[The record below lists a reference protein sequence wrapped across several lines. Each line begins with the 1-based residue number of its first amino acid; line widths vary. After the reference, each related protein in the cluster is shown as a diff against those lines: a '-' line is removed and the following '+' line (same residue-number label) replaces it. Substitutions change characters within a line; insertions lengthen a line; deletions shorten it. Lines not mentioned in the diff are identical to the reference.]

1 MIKNIKIDGSGDA
14 VDINTALYDFL
25 NDLDTGS
32 IPATEE
38 LTVNLLDA
46 GPYAVGYLSYYVTR
60 LVQSKITIKADASV
74 WHQAAIVSTDATWFE
89 WNTIFTDSYLNLE
102 IRGCELNAAGI
113 LLRNHDQDVLIKD
126 CVSASTGVLAV
137 SDEGQITVDHLVGSP
152 LDVTI
157 AGDQSTAARGLHGAG
172 RTHDRPALVVT
183 WSRLGHVRTNKPV
196 NITNSNNCR
205 TNNLGLSSYTET
217 ASYGAVTFFVDVLKI
232 GSLIDNVFIN
242 FGGVT
247 TPLMTIVDGG
257 LYRRMV
263 VGTLPGDVLPLDYAD
278 ILVDSPSC
286 EGFHAVSIDRNTISL
301 APYGIKIRGGGNV
314 IVSNNVFKDISI
326 AKIKRETCCGRL
338 RLKGNRG
345 SAIDIAGGC
354 GVDCGPL

>member
-14 VDINTALYDFL
+14 VDINAALYGFL
-25 NDLDTGS
+25 IDLDTGS
-32 IPATEE
+32 VPATEE
-38 LTVNLLDA
+38 LTINLIDA
-46 GPYAVGYLSYYVTR
+46 GSYAVGYLSYYVTR
-60 LVQSKITIKADASV
+60 LVQSKITIKAGASV
-74 WHQAAIVSTDATWFE
+74 WRQAAITSTDAIWFE
-89 WNTIFTDSYLNLE
+89 WNTPFTDSYLNLE
-102 IRGCELNAAGI
+102 IRGCELDVSGT

-126 CVSASTGVLAV
+126 CVSVNEGVLAV
-137 SDEGQITVDHLVGSP
+137 SNEGQITIDHLVGSP

-157 AGDQSTAARGLHGAG
+157 AGDQTTAARGLHGAG

-205 TNNLGLSSYTET
+205 SSNLGLSSYTET
-217 ASYGAVTFFVDVLKI
+217 ASYGSAAFFVDVLKI
-232 GSLIDNVFIN
+232 GSFIDNVAIN

-247 TPLMTIVDGG
+247 SPLMTIVDGG
-257 LYRRMV
+257 LYRRMSISAL
-263 VGTLPGDVLPLDYAD
+263 GGGPDYAA
-278 ILVDSPSC
+278 ILVASPSC
-286 EGFHAVSIDRNTISL
+286 EGFHAVSIDRNGISQ
-301 APYGIKIRGGGNV
+301 APYGIRIQGGGNV
-314 IVSNNVFKDISI
+314 IVSNNIFKNIGI

-345 SAIDIAGGC
+345 SVISIAGGC